1 VYGTNREIDL
11 RAKKSPDQ
19 FWAPINYSNVY
30 IDAVSGP
37 ERRREYWQAY
47 TAARRRARGVPE
59 LSSPDSITANKPWE
73 AIGLCRRWWFERSA
87 GKSRRAANGN
97 IASGRMGEKF

>member
-1 VYGTNREIDL
+1 VQRACRRVLLLYGTNREIDL

-37 ERRREYWQAY
+37 RAPPRILASIYGRTTSCAWCAGIKFARQHHGQQAMGGHRRL
-47 TAARRRARGVPE
+47 P
-59 LSSPDSITANKPWE
+59 
-73 AIGLCRRWWFERSA
+73 
-87 GKSRRAANGN
+87 
-97 IASGRMGEKF
+97 